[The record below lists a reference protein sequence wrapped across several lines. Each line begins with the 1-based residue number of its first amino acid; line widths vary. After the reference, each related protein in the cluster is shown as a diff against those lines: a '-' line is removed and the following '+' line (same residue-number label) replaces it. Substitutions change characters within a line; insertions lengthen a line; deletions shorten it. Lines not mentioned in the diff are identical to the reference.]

1 MSLIKTPKAAN
12 YKFGGQADKPVRFH
26 EYKSEITRFSYKGVV
41 IERNKNTYRITPP
54 KLKGFDM
61 ALCDGVYT
69 DTRSLQGALDLALL
83 NVDSERQEELRAL
96 NIRARS
102 RTFFKQGMRI

>member
-26 EYKSEITRFSYKGVV
+26 EYKSEITRFSYKGIV
-41 IERNKNTYRITPP
+41 IERKGSSYRITPP

-61 ALCDGVYT
+61 A
-69 DTRSLQGALDLALL
+69 S
-83 NVDSERQEELRAL
+83 
-96 NIRARS
+96 
-102 RTFFKQGMRI
+102 